1 MRRRVELGLFFGTG
15 ARVGRNLHQVRKIA
29 GRRGDGHREGE
40 EQRCAKHLII
50 MSVWWGRARGKG
62 GKVDNLKFK
71 RIDLKAWLTFSNYG
85 AGRGERNA
93 APTCSTPNRLSQ

>member
-50 MSVWWGRARGKG
+50 MSVWWGPGERARPG
-62 GKVDNLKFK
+62 GKVDNLK
-71 RIDLKAWLTFSNYG
+71 
-85 AGRGERNA
+85 
-93 APTCSTPNRLSQ
+93 